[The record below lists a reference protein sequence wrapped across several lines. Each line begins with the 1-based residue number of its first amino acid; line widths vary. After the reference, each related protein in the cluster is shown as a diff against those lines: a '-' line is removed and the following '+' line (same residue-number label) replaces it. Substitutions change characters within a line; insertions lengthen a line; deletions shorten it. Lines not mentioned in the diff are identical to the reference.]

1 MCTLFRTP
9 CVLCYWLP
17 NGWTLQIDVDDVNT
31 QVFKIKKG
39 EKDLLLTPYTL
50 KTNEMDKKSG
60 MTHQNV
66 RESFET
72 VGTGVRVV
80 RPIAVPVINGIT
92 VADERNQSVG
102 MGESSAPYD
111 TSARSNSKEG
121 EN

>member
-1 MCTLFRTP
+1 M
-9 CVLCYWLP
+9 
-17 NGWTLQIDVDDVNT
+17 
-31 QVFKIKKG
+31 FKIKKG

-92 VADERNQSVG
+92 TVADERNQTFG

>member
-1 MCTLFRTP
+1 M
-9 CVLCYWLP
+9 
-17 NGWTLQIDVDDVNT
+17 
-31 QVFKIKKG
+31 FKIKKG

-50 KTNEMDKKSG
+50 KTNKMDKKSG

-111 TSARSNSKEG
+111 TSDPIKLKGGRVLKHLLDVDVCSFHVAQFCSHYILVNIKDL
-121 EN
+121 